1 MKAPSVKMRLLV
13 AGGLV
18 IVLVLGLS
26 GFGMTWLFKR
36 HVERR
41 IGAEL
46 DTYITNIAS
55 RLMFEANNQPHINN
69 QLADPRFGEIYSGLY
84 WQADNETS
92 GLSTRSR
99 SLWDLRLALPDD
111 LPAINKVD
119 IHVIGGPLQ
128 TRLLV
133 HERRVRFTSR
143 SGEQIVRLSA
153 AIDLAELEL
162 SASEFAEDV
171 GIILLLLGC
180 FLLLAGWVQIR
191 VGLDPLALVQQS
203 IVAIRSRKIRR
214 IGNDM
219 PREVAPLCD
228 EVNRLLEA
236 QEASIERARHRAGDL
251 AHGFKTPLTAL
262 NADIRGLREKGEHK
276 LASNIAAISLQ
287 MQRQIERELTRTR
300 IRDFNK
306 IYPCRIRPVI
316 TAIADTLK
324 RTPQGEFKTIEILCP
339 ASFEVRVDANDLT
352 ELLGNLMENAVKH
365 AKDKITV
372 KVEKKH
378 SKARIEI
385 DDDGDG
391 ISSPFYEIAK
401 KRGVRLDQTATG
413 SGLGLAIVSDI
424 LEVYGE
430 KLELGLSEMNGLQAR
445 FSLPLPL

>member
-1 MKAPSVKMRLLV
+1 MKAASVKMRLLV
-13 AGGLV
+13 AGGMV
-18 IVLVLGLS
+18 IVLALGLS
-26 GFGMTWLFKR
+26 GSGLTWLFKR

-46 DTYITNIAS
+46 DTYITHMAS
-55 RLMFEANNQPHINN
+55 RLIFDANNKPQIDN
-69 QLADPRFGEIYSGLY
+69 QLADPRFGKIYSGLY
-84 WQADNETS
+84 WEADNETS

-99 SLWDLRLALPDD
+99 SLWDLRLELPDD

-119 IHVIGGPLQ
+119 IHVIGGPLK

-133 HERRVRFTSR
+133 HERRLRFASKN
-143 SGEQIVRLSA
+143 GEQIVRLSA
-153 AIDLAELEL
+153 AIDLAELEN
-162 SASEFAEDV
+162 SASEFAEDA
-171 GIILLLLGC
+171 GIILLLLGF

-203 IVAIRSRKIRR
+203 IASIRSGKIRR
-214 IGNDM
+214 IGHDM
-219 PREVAPLCD
+219 PCEVTPLCD

-236 QEASIERARHRAGDL
+236 QEVSIERARHRASDL

-262 NADIRGLREKGEHK
+262 NADIRRLREKGENR
-276 LASNIAAISLQ
+276 LAANIAAISVQ
-287 MQRQIERELTRTR
+287 MQRQIERELTRAR

-306 IYPCRIRPVI
+306 ISPCGVRPVI
-316 TAIADTLK
+316 MALAETLK

-339 ASFEVRVDANDLT
+339 PSFEVRVDANDLT

-372 KVEKKH
+372 KVEKKRH
-378 SKARIEI
+378 KARIEI

-401 KRGVRLDQTATG
+401 KRGVRLDQTAAG

-424 LEVYGE
+424 LDVYGE
-430 KLELGLSEMNGLQAR
+430 KLELGLSEMRGLQAR
-445 FSLPLPL
+445 FSLPL